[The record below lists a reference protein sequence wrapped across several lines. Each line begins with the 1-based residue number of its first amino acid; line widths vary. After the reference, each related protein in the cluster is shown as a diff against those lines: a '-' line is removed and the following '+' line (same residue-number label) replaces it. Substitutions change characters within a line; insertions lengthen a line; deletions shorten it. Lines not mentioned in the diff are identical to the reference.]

1 MEALFSHIII
11 DAHKG
16 RDVAIFDV
24 PGEYLNDDITGENNH
39 IKIEGEFADILCKVN
54 SEHKTFTYLK
64 WSKGAI
70 TNSDE
75 STIRMHRVHTNIA
88 LPVQKNFEMPWIHY
102 Q

>member
-1 MEALFSHIII
+1 M
-11 DAHKG
+11 
-16 RDVAIFDV
+16 AIFDV

-70 TNSDE
+70 TNSD
-75 STIRMHRVHTNIA
+75 
-88 LPVQKNFEMPWIHY
+88 
-102 Q
+102 